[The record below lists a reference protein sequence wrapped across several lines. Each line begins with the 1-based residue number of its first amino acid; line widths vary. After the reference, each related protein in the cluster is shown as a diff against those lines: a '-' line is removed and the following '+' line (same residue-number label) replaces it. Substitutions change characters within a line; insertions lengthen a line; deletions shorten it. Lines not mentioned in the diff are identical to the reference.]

1 MPVSQPSASSS
12 RPSAAAV
19 ATSAVEVARRAPC
32 PGTAT
37 AYARLEDLHAQSRVA
52 ARVRYD
58 DGPGRKRPKLDH
70 LPETDVRVKKN
81 KKTTSAYISRFQQQE
96 YDIVLPAAVADAE
109 GERNRLAEKAEA
121 AVQEH
126 NFLLKRIAE
135 LNASIGNRQGREE
148 DNTNVDIDVDIDFD
162 VDDAATEFSAS
173 TLPAEQSSPPTPQI
187 SPPFSMKQVGDAT
200 FSLSRAVY
208 PQTLVFPAIAG
219 AATGELF
226 SDAVATADKLIE
238 MVLAGNVKAL
248 SADAIAQVF
257 DPSWT
262 EILPMPL
269 GY

>member
-96 YDIVLPAAVADAE
+96 Y
-109 GERNRLAEKAEA
+109 EKAEA

-187 SPPFSMKQVGDAT
+187 SPPFSMKQVGDAA